1 MLCQKCGK
9 NEATTYYEYTING
22 QKTQIYLCPQCA
34 HEAGLDH
41 FYPFGQWGV
50 GNWQLPNLSNLFFPS
65 GLQGISEG
73 RPAGTG
79 GRVCACGTT
88 EEEVRRTGRPGCPEC
103 YNTFRDLFEP
113 MVRRIHGSAKHT
125 GSAPQNIE
133 VSQQAKLQRLNA
145 ELGDAIA
152 KQEFEKAAQLR
163 DQIKAIQ
170 PQEGGEDK

>member
-1 MLCQKCGK
+1 
-9 NEATTYYEYTING
+9 
-22 QKTQIYLCPQCA
+22 
-34 HEAGLDH
+34 
-41 FYPFGQWGV
+41 
-50 GNWQLPNLSNLFFPS
+50 
-65 GLQGISEG
+65 
-73 RPAGTG
+73 
-79 GRVCACGTT
+79 
-88 EEEVRRTGRPGCPEC
+88 
-103 YNTFRDLFEP
+103 

-170 PQEGGEDK
+170 QQEGGEDK